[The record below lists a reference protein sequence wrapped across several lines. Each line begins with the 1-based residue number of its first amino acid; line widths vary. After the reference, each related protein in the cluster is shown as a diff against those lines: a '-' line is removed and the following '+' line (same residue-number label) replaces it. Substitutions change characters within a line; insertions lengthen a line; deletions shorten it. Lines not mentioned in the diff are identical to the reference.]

1 MGKRKTD
8 QQYVVYT
15 DELAQQILD
24 RIANGETLTSICRE
38 EGMPSYAGVKKWK
51 TLRPDFAAAYKEARE
66 IGFDVLAEDC
76 LAIADTPEVGEI
88 VTEKSDGTVER
99 RTEDMLAHRKLR
111 VWTRLQLLKSWD
123 PKRYGDMIRQE
134 HSGSLSLEAIV
145 SGSFKSGDG
154 SH

>member
-24 RIANGETLTSICRE
+24 RISNGEVLTKICEE
-38 EGMPSYAGVKKWK
+38 EGMPSRSAVKKWRRSK
-51 TLRPDFAAAYKEARE
+51 PDFAAALKEARDD
-66 IGFDVLAEDC
+66 GFD
-76 LAIADTPEVGEI
+76 AIADSCIPIADDGRNDYIEGPNGPQFNPENVQR
-88 VTEKSDGTVER
+88 S
-99 RTEDMLAHRKLR
+99 KLR
-111 VWTRLQLLKSWD
+111 IWTRLQLLKSWD

-145 SGSFKSGDG
+145 SGSFKDGDG
-154 SH
+154 GR

>member
-24 RIANGETLTSICRE
+24 RIANGEVLTKICRE
-38 EGMPSYAGVKKWK
+38 EGMPSYSGVKKWK
-51 TLRPDFAAAYKEARE
+51 KLRPDFAEAYKEARDL
-66 IGFDVLAEDC
+66 GFD
-76 LAIADTPEVGEI
+76 AIAESCLEIADDGRNDYMEGENGPVFNPENVQR
-88 VTEKSDGTVER
+88 S
-99 RTEDMLAHRKLR
+99 KLR
-111 VWTRLQLLKSWD
+111 VHTRLQLLKSWD

-145 SGSFKSGDG
+145 SGSFKGGDG